1 MEPLEFSLVSTQEL
15 RIRPPAYACFERLT
29 GIIVF
34 TGIFKLIGPTGV
46 ILIRPTF
53 RPTGVIILI
62 RPTFKP
68 TGVFK
73 LVFIS
78 ILIFR
83 LRPPTIALIGVY

>member
-29 GIIVF
+29 RIIVF

-53 RPTGVIILI
+53 RPTGVIPI
-62 RPTFKP
+62 RPTF

-73 LVFIS
+73 LAFIGK
-78 ILIFR
+78 LIFR
-83 LRPPTIALIGVY
+83 LRHPTIALIGVY

>member
-1 MEPLEFSLVSTQEL
+1 LEPLEFSLISTQEL
-15 RIRPPAYACFERLT
+15 QIRPPAYACFERLT

-34 TGIFKLIGPTGV
+34 TGIFKLIRPTFGPTGAFM
-46 ILIRPTF
+46 LIRPTF
-53 RPTGVIILI
+53 R
-62 RPTFKP
+62 P

-78 ILIFR
+78 IPNFL

>member
-1 MEPLEFSLVSTQEL
+1 MEPLEFSLVFTQEL

-34 TGIFKLIGPTGV
+34 TGIFKLI
-46 ILIRPTF
+46 RPTF
-53 RPTGVIILI
+53 RPPGVL
-62 RPTFKP
+62 
-68 TGVFK
+68 K

-83 LRPPTIALIGVY
+83 LRPPTIAFIGVY

>member
-29 GIIVF
+29 RIIVF

-53 RPTGVIILI
+53 RPTGVIPI
-62 RPTFKP
+62 RPTF

-73 LVFIS
+73 LVFVS
-78 ILIFR
+78 KLIFR
-83 LRPPTIALIGVY
+83 LRHPTIALIGVY